1 MLFVSSSLCAAGIE
15 CVGVP
20 HHSLHVF
27 DAIILFSISFEA
39 ALQEIL
45 SLGAALLGKLVKMN
59 GRLDDNGSTPNYF
72 QVRALIVM
80 PTRSI

>member
-1 MLFVSSSLCAAGIE
+1 MFLLFVSSSLCAAGIE

-20 HHSLHVF
+20 HQSLHAF

-45 SLGAALLGKLVKMN
+45 SLGAALWVKLVKMN
-59 GRLDDNGSTPNYF
+59 GRLDDDGWYTPDLEHPI
-72 QVRALIVM
+72 RLIDS
-80 PTRSI
+80 RL